1 VTTLPR
7 VSVLVPCRNERLF
20 IARCLSSILA
30 NDYPTTLLEIL
41 VIDGASDDGTT
52 DVIRSIAA
60 TTPHLRLLPNE
71 RGIVP
76 AALNLGIAEASGE
89 VIIRMDAHNEYP
101 PNYIS
106 ALVDWLEK
114 TGADN
119 VGGAWVTRPANG
131 STTARAIASAL
142 THRFGVG
149 NAQYRLGEVTSPRR
163 VDTVPFG
170 CFRKE
175 LFARI
180 GLFDEELIRNQDDEF
195 NCRLLKA
202 GGSIMLVPGVVS
214 YYYARSSYRSLAR
227 MYYQYGFFKPLV
239 AWKTQRVMTI
249 RQLIPAAFV
258 AALSATALLVP
269 WFPMAGRVLIAFIG
283 IYLATAVLVSF
294 RSGWG
299 QGWRF
304 MVALCAAFPVLH
316 LSYGVGWIAGA
327 LRLATRGGHPAVRP
341 DAVPLSR

>member
-1 VTTLPR
+1 MRPR
-7 VSVLVPCRNERLF
+7 VSVLVPCRNERPF
-20 IARCLSSILA
+20 IADCLNSILA
-30 NDYPTTLLEIL
+30 SDYPATLLEIL
-41 VIDGASDDGTT
+41 VIDGMSDDGTQ

-76 AALNLGIAEASGE
+76 AALNLGIAEATGE
-89 VIIRMDAHNEYP
+89 VVIRMDAHNEYP
-101 PNYIS
+101 RDYIS

-119 VGGAWVTRPANG
+119 VGGAWITRPANG

-149 NAQYRLGEVTSPRR
+149 NAQYRLGTVDTPKR

-175 LFARI
+175 LFARV

-195 NCRLLKA
+195 NSRLLKA

-214 YYYARSSYRSLAR
+214 YYYARGSYRSLAR
-227 MYYQYGFFKPLV
+227 MYYQYGFFKPLA
-239 AWKTQRVMTI
+239 AWKTQRVMTV
-249 RQLIPAAFV
+249 RQLVPAALVV
-258 AALSATALLVP
+258 AISGAAVLAP
-269 WFPMAGRVLIAFIG
+269 WFSLASRALIALIG
-283 IYLATAVLVSF
+283 TYLAAAAATSLLA
-294 RSGWG
+294 GWG
-299 QGWRF
+299 QGWRYII
-304 MVALCAAFPVLH
+304 ALGAAFPVLH
-316 LSYGVGWIAGA
+316 FSYGVGWIAGA
-327 LRLATRGGHPAVRP
+327 FRLVTRGGRAAIRP

>member
-1 VTTLPR
+1 
-7 VSVLVPCRNERLF
+7 VSVLVPCRNERPF
-20 IARCLSSILA
+20 IARCLNSILA
-30 NDYPTTLLEIL
+30 NDYPATLLEIL
-41 VIDGASDDGTT
+41 IIDGMSDDGTQ
-52 DVIRSIAA
+52 DVIRSFAA
-60 TTPHLRLLPNE
+60 TTPHLRLLSNE

-89 VIIRMDAHNEYP
+89 VVIRMDAHNEYP
-101 PNYIS
+101 RDYIS

-119 VGGAWVTRPANG
+119 VGGAWITRPANG

-149 NAQYRLGEVTSPRR
+149 NAQYRLGTVATPMR

-175 LFARI
+175 LFGRI

-195 NCRLLKA
+195 NSRLLKA

-214 YYYARSSYRSLAR
+214 YYYARGSYRSLAR
-227 MYYQYGFFKPLV
+227 MYYQYGFFKPLA
-239 AWKTQRVMTI
+239 AWKTKRVMTI
-249 RQLIPAAFV
+249 RQVIPAAFV
-258 AALSATALLVP
+258 AAIAASAVLAP
-269 WFPMAGRVLIAFIG
+269 WFPLAGRALIAFLG
-283 IYLATAVLVSF
+283 TYFAAAVATSL

-299 QGWRF
+299 QGWRYI
-304 MVALCAAFPVLH
+304 VALAAAFPILH
-316 LSYGVGWIAGA
+316 FSYGVGWIAGA
-327 LRLATRGGHPAVRP
+327 FRLATRGHAAIRP